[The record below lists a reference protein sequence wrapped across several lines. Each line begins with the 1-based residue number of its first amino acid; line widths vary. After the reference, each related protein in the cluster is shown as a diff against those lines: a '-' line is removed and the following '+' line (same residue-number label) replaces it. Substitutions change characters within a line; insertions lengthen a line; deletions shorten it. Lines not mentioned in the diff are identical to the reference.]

1 MTADNSR
8 KSTLTHLPNGRFAPG
23 NPGRVPGSKN
33 RVSKEAMAAVKDL
46 SSAALQ
52 QLSNGVH
59 SGERWAVEY
68 VLNKILPVGRIV
80 QSDAQTM
87 QELLHEFQD
96 GNFSVEEVSK
106 LASVFKDIND
116 DEVEEVRK
124 KFDAILKQIELF
136 NEQN

>member
-1 MTADNSR
+1 MTQNPPSSR
-8 KSTLTHLPNGRFAPG
+8 VVRLPNGQFAPG
-23 NPGRVPGSKN
+23 SGGRPPGSKN

-106 LASVFKDIND
+106 LATVFKDIND
-116 DEVEEVRK
+116 DEVEEMRK
-124 KFDAILKQIELF
+124 KFDAILKQIELS